1 MHHHHHHNALIP
13 NGLAMSS
20 NLNNNSIQTN
30 NNNLANKLTNNHQS
44 TNLTKNNNSNSNDTE
59 NHRHRTDNKT
69 GPLSSNNSSSNSPN
83 HLSSRPAT
91 PGILIL
97 TDFFPFGFCRKS
109 YICAEMKESSFD
121 FAINCLADFDGV
133 KLTETVIHLN

>member
-1 MHHHHHHNALIP
+1 MHHHHHHSALIP

-30 NNNLANKLTNNHQS
+30 NNLTNKLANNHQM
-44 TNLTKNNNSNSNDTE
+44 TNSTKNNNGNSNDTE

-91 PGILIL
+91 PGTCPLFGSFGATQL
-97 TDFFPFGFCRKS
+97 DFVCKFSFFIFAKMCRFVNK
-109 YICAEMKESSFD
+109 
-121 FAINCLADFDGV
+121 
-133 KLTETVIHLN
+133 